1 MISCIFIYD
10 MIIHVDN
17 ECVIQTLSE
26 GKTHTYI
33 KPVIVLYGKDYCVNL
48 SWVTLSMY
56 HQDLANTT
64 PSIDAILG
72 CCPNKR

>member
-26 GKTHTYI
+26 GKTSIYI
-33 KPVIVLYGKDYCVNL
+33 KPVIVLYGN
-48 SWVTLSMY
+48 
-56 HQDLANTT
+56 
-64 PSIDAILG
+64 
-72 CCPNKR
+72 